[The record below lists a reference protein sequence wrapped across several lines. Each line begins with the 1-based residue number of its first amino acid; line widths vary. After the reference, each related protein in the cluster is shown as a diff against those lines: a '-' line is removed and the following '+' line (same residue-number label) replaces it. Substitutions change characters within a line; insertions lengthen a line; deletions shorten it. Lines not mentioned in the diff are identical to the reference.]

1 MPSEMRA
8 ACIRGRGQVEVA
20 RVPIP
25 EPGPGEVRVAVEACG
40 ICGSDLH
47 LFHAGFFP
55 PGTVP
60 GHEAA
65 GRVDALGPGVSGSIA
80 TGMRVAVEPMR
91 GCGRCTECQSGLYSI
106 CRESKLHGV
115 HLPGGLAE
123 AVVVPADRVHA
134 VPDRLG
140 PALSALAEPMA
151 VVVHALLRGRL
162 ARGQRVLVLGAGSI
176 GLLTIAA
183 ARQLGAGEVL
193 VVARHPHQAA
203 LARALGAARVLA
215 ESEADPMALDGIGRE
230 TPIDL
235 VVETVGGSADTLRAA
250 GAAVRPG
257 GVVSV
262 VGVFLAAP
270 PIEPLSLMMK
280 EVTLAWSY
288 CYRRKPADASR
299 PVRSEP
305 QASEVHK
312 GVSLGGADSDFAAAV
327 AVLDAERD
335 AIAPL
340 VTHQVPLD
348 RVADAFAVAGDRK
361 AGAIK
366 VSLAP

>member
-1 MPSEMRA
+1 MPPEMRA

-55 PGTVP
+55 PGTIP

-65 GRVDALGPGVSGSIA
+65 GRIDALGPDVTGLA
-80 TGMRVAVEPMR
+80 TGARVAIEPMR
-91 GCGRCTECQSGLYSI
+91 GCGRCASCRSGLYSI
-106 CRESKLHGV
+106 CREAKLHGV

-123 AVVVPADRVHA
+123 AVVVPAERVHA
-134 VPDRLG
+134 VPASLD
-140 PALSALAEPMA
+140 PALAALAEPTA
-151 VVVHALLRGRL
+151 VIVHALLRGRIE
-162 ARGQRVLVLGAGSI
+162 RGQRVLVLGAGTI
-176 GLLTIAA
+176 GLLAIAA
-183 ARQLGAGEVL
+183 ARRLGAGEVY

-203 LARALGAARVLA
+203 LACALGATRVLG

-235 VVETVGGSADTLRAA
+235 VVETVGGAADTLRAA

-262 VGVFLAAP
+262 VGVFMSAP
-270 PIEPLSLMMK
+270 PFEPLPLMMK

-288 CYRRKPADASR
+288 CYGTPT
-299 PVRSEP
+299 
-305 QASEVHK
+305 
-312 GVSLGGADSDFAAAV
+312 GGRADFAEAV
-327 AVLDAERD
+327 ALLDAERD

-340 VTHQVPLD
+340 VTHRLALD
-348 RVADAFAVAGDRK
+348 RIADAFALASDRK

-366 VSLAP
+366 VTLAP